1 MIFKVG
7 LLGASGRMGQEIAA
21 LLSDGF
27 TLGADAFE
35 LADGITRSGRLQSLE
50 GMPLR
55 TFGEEPREP
64 VHVWI
69 DFSRPEGTMALL
81 EETDRPIV
89 IGTTGFTA
97 AQMERIESYA
107 KRTPVLLCPN
117 TSLGMNLLNAMV
129 GQAATLSGKDF
140 VAVLEEEHHKH
151 KQDAPSGSAKRLLE
165 ALGKAGFERP
175 TVHVTRAGSIVGN
188 HRVRFLA
195 DGEELILEHRVTDR
209 RIFAK
214 GALGA
219 AQFLLQRQEPRVYRI
234 EEMK

>member
-7 LLGASGRMGQEIAA
+7 LVGASGRMGQEIAA

-55 TFGEEPREP
+55 TFGEIAREP

-69 DFSRPEGTMALL
+69 DFSRPEGTMAVL
-81 EETDRPIV
+81 EETDRPVV
-89 IGTTGFTA
+89 IGTTGHTP
-97 AQMERIESYA
+97 AQMEKIEAYA
-107 KRTPVLLCPN
+107 KKAPVLLCPN
-117 TSLGMNLLNAMV
+117 TSVGMNFLQATI
-129 GQAATLSGKDF
+129 GSAATLAGKDF
-140 VAVLEEEHHKH
+140 AAVLEEDHHKL

-165 ALGKAGFERP
+165 VLAQAGFENP

-188 HRVRFLA
+188 HRVRFIA

-214 GALGA
+214 GALRG
-219 AQFLLQRQEPRVYRI
+219 AQFLLYRKEPRVYRI